1 MTAHLIDELCLTQR
15 WRDRMAAEERPSV
28 GPGTYRSSAQE
39 DSSRLPPHIGGLL
52 PGGRKAWAVSDTVN
66 TVTVNEGAGAVPGKE
81 ETAALRPGYRQLLRT
96 PGAWTFLLPGFAARQ
111 PFAMLTIG
119 IVLLVQH
126 TTGSYGRA
134 GAVAAVTG
142 VAMAVFAPQAGRL
155 ADRFGQHAALVPGV
169 LVHTA
174 SVAALTALAL
184 TGAPLWGLFLAA
196 VPTGASVPQ
205 IGPMVR
211 ARWSAMLGGA
221 SAAAGSGG
229 MSPLMPTAAA
239 FESVTDEFT
248 FVIGPV
254 IATALCTGVH
264 PAAGLIAEAALTLT
278 GGLLFAARR
287 GTQPGLGRTGASAAA
302 EPRTSAL
309 SLPGLRVLA
318 VAFLGI
324 GSVFGGM
331 QVSLTAF
338 AEEIGAPGVNGLLYG
353 IFAAGNMLSG
363 IVFGA
368 VAWKARPPRRL
379 MLGYAGLTLC
389 ASGLWAVHSV
399 PLLAGLGLL
408 VGLCIAPALITGFT
422 LVESLVPAAART
434 EAFTWLTASV
444 ALGQAAAVTVAGQ
457 LADAH
462 GAGAGFVVPLAGT
475 ATALATLVA
484 LRSRLTPETSE
495 HVVAGGMSHRAPV
508 AVD

>member
-1 MTAHLIDELCLTQR
+1 
-15 WRDRMAAEERPSV
+15 MAS
-28 GPGTYRSSAQE
+28 T
-39 DSSRLPPHIGGLL
+39 
-52 PGGRKAWAVSDTVN
+52 VSD
-66 TVTVNEGAGAVPGKE
+66 
-81 ETAALRPGYRQLLRT
+81 RPGYGQLLRT

-126 TTGSYGRA
+126 TTGSYGSA

-142 VAMAVFAPQAGRL
+142 VSMALFAPQTGKL
-155 ADRFGQHAALVPGV
+155 ADRFGQRAVLLPGV

-174 SVAALTALAL
+174 SVSALTALAL
-184 TGAPLWGLFLAA
+184 ADAPMWALFAAA

-211 ARWSAMLGGA
+211 ARWAAVLG
-221 SAAAGSGG
+221 AAPGRKA
-229 MSPLMPTAAA
+229 SPLMSTAAA

-254 IATALCTGVH
+254 LATALCTGVH
-264 PAAGLIAEAALTLT
+264 PAAGLIAEAALTLF
-278 GGLLFAARR
+278 GGLFFAAQRA
-287 GTQPGLGRTGASAAA
+287 TQPAVRATGSEGSQRHA
-302 EPRTSAL
+302 SAL
-309 SLPGLRVLA
+309 SIPGVRVLA

-324 GSVFGGM
+324 GAVFGGM

-338 AEEIGAPGVNGLLYG
+338 AEEIGSPGANGLLYG
-353 IFAAGNMLSG
+353 IFAAGNMLAG
-363 IVFGA
+363 IACGA
-368 VAWKARPPRRL
+368 IAWKTGPRRRL
-379 MLGYAGLTLC
+379 IAGYAALTLT

-408 VGLCIAPALITGFT
+408 VGLSIAPALISGYT
-422 LVESLVPAAART
+422 LVEALVPGSART
-434 EAFTWLTASV
+434 EAFTWLTGAV

-462 GAGAGFVVPLAGT
+462 GASTGFLVPLVGT
-475 ATALATLVA
+475 VLALVTLVS
-484 LRSRLTPETSE
+484 LRSRLLPRSSGRT
-495 HVVAGGMSHRAPV
+495 VARGIGHRGPV
-508 AVD
+508 TVD